1 MLFVALS
8 YLGESIMA
16 GSVDEMKT
24 VVGNDPVNRLPK
36 LDNIGA
42 VHNCPLAGERHIHP
56 LEMFQ
61 ELQQLHIDAVKGQDS
76 NSSETAMS
84 HFMARNGNAN
94 LQYGIGNADA
104 RVTRSAGNNQH
115 MRSAAA
121 WEKPGMKRWHAEGA
135 YDQAWTPLR
144 HDAGEGCKDDNKK

>member
-1 MLFVALS
+1 MP
-8 YLGESIMA
+8 

-24 VVGNDPVNRLPK
+24 VVGTDPVNDRLPN
-36 LDNIGA
+36 LDHIGA
-42 VHNCPLAGERHIHP
+42 VHSRSLTGERHIHP

-61 ELQQLHIDAVKGQDS
+61 ELHQLHIDAGKEQDS
-76 NSSETAMS
+76 NPSKTATS

-104 RVTRSAGNNQH
+104 RVTRSARNNQH

-121 WEKPGMKRWHAEGA
+121 WEKLGMKRWHAEEA

-144 HDAGEGCKDDNKK
+144 HGAGESCKDDNKI